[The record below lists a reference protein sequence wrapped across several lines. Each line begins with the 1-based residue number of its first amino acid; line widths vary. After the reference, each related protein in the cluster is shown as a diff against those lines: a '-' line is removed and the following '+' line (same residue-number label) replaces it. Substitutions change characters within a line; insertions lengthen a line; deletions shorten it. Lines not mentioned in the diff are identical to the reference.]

1 MANNTPITA
10 RISKGLFG
18 KSSNKVTEPLLNV
31 GPAGV
36 SGNNQTKDVPSPS
49 KMKSVFKMMSSPFK
63 QTDTEKKPK
72 VTVENSDGPTA
83 KVSVGVAGQKGTPPI
98 METGSAGKSIS
109 ESYVP
114 NENAWW
120 RSRTPKQK
128 AEHNVKKRAELAAAD
143 AAASSSAGKEREV
156 VPGTPDKPGEVI
168 QKELYMRDKG
178 DAQTALDRRDV
189 IRSGKVAARQ
199 TKRAEI
205 NVGKA
210 EAEISGLKGKEKRK
224 DAKTVKNTAK
234 LNQATTNLAVAQGQA
249 TGAKAQ
255 SEQNIKGTS
264 TKDVYGK
271 QRLVGK
277 GDETTATQESRIRD
291 EVAAN
296 ATANGSKATKSAFD
310 NTFKKEVVKESDKF
324 STEAKKV
331 KTVAEKKDNGF
342 FAKKSPMKLKY
353 FK

>member
-83 KVSVGVAGQKGTPPI
+83 KVSVGVAGQKGEILSTKGAGALVKVTSNYDKLKAGGKQMGAGYKPSAA
-98 METGSAGKSIS
+98 ETARANKR
-109 ESYVP
+109 EA
-114 NENAWW
+114 EA
-120 RSRTPKQK
+120 K
-128 AEHNVKKRAELAAAD
+128 ALD
-143 AAASSSAGKEREV
+143 AAATTEANKGIDTYKS
-156 VPGTPDKPGEVI
+156 TPDEPGEVI

-210 EAEISGLKGKEKRK
+210 STEISGLKGKEKRK
-224 DAKTVKNTAK
+224 QSKTVKNTAK
-234 LNQATTNLAVAQGQA
+234 LNQAETNLAVAQGQSV
-249 TGAKAQ
+249 GVKAQ
-255 SEQNIKGTS
+255 SVQNIKGTS

-296 ATANGSKATKSAFD
+296 ATAKGSKTTQTATTPTGTTTESEDAK
-310 NTFKKEVVKESDKF
+310 NTKAVGNMSK
-324 STEAKKV
+324 
-331 KTVAEKKDNGF
+331 NGF

>member
-63 QTDTEKKPK
+63 QTDTEKDPK
-72 VTVENSDGPTA
+72 VTKGKSPSA
-83 KVSVGVAGQKGTPPI
+83 KVWTYTSGTEGTPAV
-98 METGSAGKSIS
+98 ETKSAGDLITTYTKPTHTAAGDAA
-109 ESYVP
+109 YKKM
-114 NENAWW
+114 
-120 RSRTPKQK
+120 TPAQRK
-128 AEHNVKKRAELAAAD
+128 AAD
-143 AAASSSAGKEREV
+143 AKYKARNTKTTGEPTTTIVTPAKPPT
-156 VPGTPDKPGEVI
+156 PGTLESA
-168 QKELYMRDKG
+168 ELYTREKG

-210 EAEISGLKGKEKRK
+210 SAEISGLKGKEKRK
-224 DAKTVKNTAK
+224 EAKTVKNKAK
-234 LNQATTNLAVAQGQA
+234 LNQAKTNLAVAQGQVA
-249 TGAKAQ
+249 GAESQ

-264 TKDVYGK
+264 TKDVKGEEKILTRANMSTAEQEGLIKAEQTAKLAAGGGVTAEENKEEVKSTGK
-271 QRLVGK
+271 MLK
-277 GDETTATQESRIRD
+277 
-291 EVAAN
+291 
-296 ATANGSKATKSAFD
+296 
-310 NTFKKEVVKESDKF
+310 
-324 STEAKKV
+324 
-331 KTVAEKKDNGF
+331 NGF